1 MPIIGPFDPEEFD
14 GLYAGPGDEERGK
27 VLAAITASGRGWKST
42 GDAIVLADGNRWRP
56 DLQAGDKRVLALSL
70 EGEIPQALLRRMRAA
85 QEGVYELTVA
95 LGSARLE
102 VSMLL
107 HLQELDARILA
118 VDWFDRTV
126 PQFAE
131 YRSIA
136 DWIASER
143 IALSPED
150 LQTLAL
156 SRLDAALEDPT
167 SVKGRLY
174 EEVLCLVF
182 SQVPWLTVDEHAYR
196 NESEEID
203 LILGVHATGHIAGL
217 AKGPV
222 AIATAKNEAKATGS
236 ATVKYLKEQMTN
248 RKGRCK
254 LGFLCSASTISS
266 DAKAEI
272 LRGSQ
277 SSDMV
282 YACIDLEDLRGLLGE
297 PAELDEG
304 IQNIIR
310 RAIDA

>member
-1 MPIIGPFDPEEFD
+1 MPTIGPFDPEEFEE
-14 GLYAGPGDEERGK
+14 LYAGPGDDERSS
-27 VLAAITASGRGWKST
+27 VLSVITSSKGGWKE
-42 GDAIVLADGNRWRP
+42 GEDAVALADGTRWRP
-56 DLQAGDKRVLALSL
+56 DLRSGSKGVLALSM
-70 EGEIPQALLRRMRAA
+70 EGEIPRALLRRMRAA
-85 QEGVYELTVA
+85 REGGYELSVA
-95 LGSARLE
+95 LGSDRIE

-107 HLQELDARILA
+107 LLQELDARIIA
-118 VDWFDRTV
+118 VDWFDRST
-126 PQFAE
+126 PQVAK

-150 LQTLAL
+150 LRVLAL
-156 SRLDAALEDPT
+156 ARLEAALADPT
-167 SVKGRLY
+167 NVKGRLY
-174 EEVLCLVF
+174 EETLCLVF

-222 AIATAKNEAKATGS
+222 AIATAKNEAKATDS
-236 ATVKYLKEQMTN
+236 ATVKYLKEQMAN

-254 LGFLCSASTISS
+254 LGFLCSASTISP
-266 DAKAEI
+266 DAGTEI

-282 YACIDLEDLRGLLGE
+282 YACIDLADLRGLLDA

-304 IQNIIR
+304 IQAIVR